1 MQSKILLI
9 EDDKNFVN
17 AVRLITKSQGVEV
30 VWAETGAEGIQ
41 AYRKNIHG
49 FATVIIDYC
58 LPDLKGSEVG
68 LTLKKLNPAQDILFA
83 SGFDNPANL
92 IDLLETGG
100 SRSFL
105 YKGDD
110 TEEIAARIFDSI
122 SLYEK
127 QTRVLGMD
135 NYAPGQIEAE
145 LRAEGFIGR
154 SPGMYEVLREIQKFR
169 DEPFSTLI
177 TGETGTGKE
186 LVARALTPKGKELIV
201 VDCPRYSK
209 SENLLESDLF
219 GHVKGAFT
227 GADKDKPG
235 LLARAHGQVVFF
247 DELHQL
253 SMDAQTKLLRFLQEM
268 KFRRVGDPS
277 GRETPVQFKLVAAAK
292 PEIFERIKDGTFL
305 EDLFHR
311 VSRLEIRV
319 PALRERLED
328 LEPLVRHI
336 QDEINAARLPGQ
348 RKQIRI
354 STIVE
359 MSKYAWSG
367 NIRELQNAVTRVMT
381 KVDGD
386 IVNPEDFRQ
395 FFLMGEQENP
405 KFQIP
410 LAVATESLEKKT
422 IIAALEKA
430 QTKTEAASILGI
442 TRWSLN
448 RTMERLGILPEKYL
462 VPMNRRES
470 AC

>member
-1 MQSKILLI
+1 MSLI
-9 EDDKNFVN
+9 KG
-17 AVRLITKSQGVEV
+17 LT
-30 VWAETGAEGIQ
+30 GIQ
-41 AYRKNIHG
+41 AYRKDIHG

-68 LTLKKLNPAQDILFA
+68 LTLKKINPAQDVLFA
-83 SGFDNPANL
+83 SGFNDPANL

-105 YKGDD
+105 YKGRDAD
-110 TEEIAARIFDSI
+110 EIAARIFDSI

-127 QTRVLGMD
+127 KTRVIGE
-135 NYAPGQIEAE
+135 YSPSQIETE

-154 SPGMYEVLREIQKFR
+154 SAKMYEVLKEIRKFR
-169 DEPFSTLI
+169 EEPFSTLI

-186 LVARALTPKGKELIV
+186 LVARALTPTQKELIV
-201 VDCPRYSK
+201 IDCPRYSK

-235 LLARAHGQVVFF
+235 LLARAHGQVVFL

-277 GRETPVQFKLVAAAK
+277 NREISVNFKLIAAAK
-292 PEIFERIKDGTFL
+292 PEIFERIKDGSFL

-319 PALRERLED
+319 PPLRERPED
-328 LEPLVRHI
+328 LEPLVRHL
-336 QDEINAARLPGQ
+336 QDEINAARPSGL
-348 RKQIRI
+348 RKQVRI
-354 STIVE
+354 STVVE
-359 MSKYAWSG
+359 MSKHHWSG
-367 NIRELQNAVTRVMT
+367 NVRELQNAVTRMMT
-381 KVDGD
+381 KADGD
-386 IVNPEDFRQ
+386 IVNPEDFRR
-395 FFLMGEQENP
+395 FVLMTDDETK
-405 KFQIP
+405 KFQIS
-410 LAVATESLEKKT
+410 LNAATESLEKKT
-422 IIAALEKA
+422 VIAALEKA

-448 RTMERLGILPEKYL
+448 RTMERLGISSERYL
-462 VPMNRRES
+462 VPINGKES